1 MFLETIGLYFKAL
14 LRDEKSTS
22 ACIFFHF
29 RVLFMAATRRFMKFK
44 RSCDPSK
51 FIIQA
56 FFFLSSESRSLL
68 EGIWHYNLT
77 FESLSVDNISFL
89 EEKLSKV
96 AFRSRL
102 EASHFFCLDHTH
114 YSLVG
119 D

>member
-1 MFLETIGLYFKAL
+1 
-14 LRDEKSTS
+14 
-22 ACIFFHF
+22 
-29 RVLFMAATRRFMKFK
+29 MAATQRFMKFK

-102 EASHFFCLDHTH
+102 EASHFLLSGSHALFTRWGLNNAFKK
-114 YSLVG
+114 
-119 D
+119 